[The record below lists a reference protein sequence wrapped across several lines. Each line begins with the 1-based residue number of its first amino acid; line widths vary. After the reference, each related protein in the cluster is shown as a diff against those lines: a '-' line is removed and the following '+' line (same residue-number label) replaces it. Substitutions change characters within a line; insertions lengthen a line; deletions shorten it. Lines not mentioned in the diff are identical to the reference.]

1 MTEKKDSTV
10 PQQAQVGPVTAAI
23 RAMREP
29 LDLPWLSDGSAEQ
42 ERRAGLYEAT
52 RALEEGFHDRSE
64 LLELSTAAYR
74 GPFELARRI
83 RETEFGSKDF
93 SKRRSFGAFLAH
105 LFGEEGPNGEYASAY
120 VYALQVIRPFIRSV
134 H

>member
-1 MTEKKDSTV
+1 MPADNTNQIIANDGPFSAAFKTMGD
-10 PQQAQVGPVTAAI
+10 AQ
-23 RAMREP
+23 
-29 LDLPWLSDGSAEQ
+29 DLPWLSDGSAEQ

-52 RALEEGFHDRSE
+52 RALEEGFDDRSE

-74 GPFELARRI
+74 GPVALARRI

-93 SKRRSFGAFLAH
+93 PKRCSFGAFLAH
-105 LFGEEGPNGEYASAY
+105 LFGDEGANGEFASAY
-120 VYALQVIRPFIRSV
+120 VYALQVILPFICSV

>member
-1 MTEKKDSTV
+1 MSENNTNRIVAND
-10 PQQAQVGPVTAAI
+10 GPVLAALK
-23 RAMREP
+23 AMRDAQ
-29 LDLPWLSDGSAEQ
+29 DLPWLSDGSAGQ
-42 ERRAGLYEAT
+42 ERRAGLYEAI

-74 GPFELARRI
+74 GPVELARRI

-93 SKRRSFGAFLAH
+93 PKRCSFGAFLAH
-105 LFGEEGPNGEYASAY
+105 LFGDEGANGEYASAY
-120 VYALQVIRPFIRSV
+120 VHVLQDIRPFIRSV